1 MNYSKND
8 EQETYR
14 TSQVK
19 KIGMDIILCVK
30 LLGGVAALGASI
42 VFPPAEL
49 CFKAISL
56 LLDIPKEI
64 SDMHGE
70 IKDVLAQIGPTL
82 LRFRIYARIEKFDM
96 IDEGLLQS
104 VHEVMICFVDIC
116 ALCINVQYGGR
127 WKKLKEKTKR
137 VLFDNKEVAD
147 GLKRFEGLVQRQQNT
162 QNTVALEF
170 KTEGGH

>member
-1 MNYSKND
+1 
-8 EQETYR
+8 
-14 TSQVK
+14 
-19 KIGMDIILCVK
+19 
-30 LLGGVAALGASI
+30 
-42 VFPPAEL
+42 
-49 CFKAISL
+49 
-56 LLDIPKEI
+56 
-64 SDMHGE
+64 MHGE